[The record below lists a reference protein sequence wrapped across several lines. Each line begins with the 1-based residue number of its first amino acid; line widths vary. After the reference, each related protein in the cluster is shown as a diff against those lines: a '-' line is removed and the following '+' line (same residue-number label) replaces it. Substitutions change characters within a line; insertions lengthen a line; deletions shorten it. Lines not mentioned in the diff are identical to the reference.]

1 MTKKTKALIDELRK
15 EISDKNGLIRHLTS
29 EVDRLHNLDDK
40 LKVIEEHF
48 DRTPDDCTPG
58 KWCAGCEFSRAISVP
73 DTIYHVD
80 CFGHCNY
87 DRKVIHV
94 CERAMACSEFVPK
107 EVPKDD

>member
-1 MTKKTKALIDELRK
+1 MTKKTKTLIDELRK
-15 EISDKNGLIRHLTS
+15 EIKNRES
-29 EVDRLHNLDDK
+29 EILYLKQEVNRLHNLDDK
-40 LKVIEEHF
+40 LKVIEEHL

-73 DTIYHVD
+73 DMIYHVD
-80 CFGHCNY
+80 CFGNYKY